1 MRGEWRFYTAG
12 EIIFGRGV
20 VRRTGEAVRRLSAER
35 ALLVTDPAL
44 VAAGLHRPVE
54 RSLAEAGIAVE
65 RFEGGR
71 AKPTLDAVAACTAVV
86 QDGAYQA
93 LVALGGGSNI
103 DLAKAAAV
111 IARYG
116 GSAEDY
122 MGERQVPGPILPLVA
137 ISTTAGTGSEVS
149 GASVLA
155 DPARG
160 RRGAILSNYLRPGVA
175 IYDPVLT
182 LSCPPQVTADAGI
195 DALTPAVEAYMVV
208 DYRHET
214 PGDPAPGDEPSS
226 EPPPGLYHGRFPLSD
241 LLAEQAIDLAG
252 RYLRRAVY
260 RGGDLEAREGMHLA
274 SLLAGMAFSN
284 AGLTAVHALEYPV
297 GVATGCTHGAGN
309 GLLLPYVMAYNVPA
323 CPERLATV
331 ARLLGEEVG
340 GLPIRDA
347 AFRAA
352 EAVQRLKEDIGI
364 PLDLRTLGVQ
374 ESDLRPL
381 AEATAQITRL
391 LQANP
396 RPLDTD
402 ALEEILRQA
411 W

>member
-1 MRGEWRFYTAG
+1 
-12 EIIFGRGV
+12 
-20 VRRTGEAVRRLSAER
+20 
-35 ALLVTDPAL
+35 
-44 VAAGLHRPVE
+44 
-54 RSLAEAGIAVE
+54 
-65 RFEGGR
+65 
-71 AKPTLDAVAACTAVV
+71 
-86 QDGAYQA
+86 
-93 LVALGGGSNI
+93 VALGGGSNI

-111 IARYG
+111 VARYR

-122 MGERQVPGPILPLVA
+122 FGEHQVPGPILPLVA

-160 RRGAILSNYLRPGVA
+160 RRGAILSNHLRPAVA
-175 IYDPVLT
+175 IYDPELT

-195 DALTPAVEAYMVV
+195 DALTHAVEAYMVV

-214 PGDPAPGDEPSS
+214 PGDDAPGG
-226 EPPPGLYHGRFPLSD
+226 PPPGLYHGRFPLSD
-241 LLAEQAIDLAG
+241 LLAEQAIALAG

-284 AGLTAVHALEYPV
+284 AGLTAVHALEYPM

-331 ARLLGEEVG
+331 AQLLGEEVG
-340 GLPIRDA
+340 GLPLQDA

-364 PLDLRTLGVQ
+364 PLDLRALGMQ
-374 ESDLRPL
+374 EADLRPL